1 MSLRFIALITTAI
14 LTSAGA
20 AWAGVDTWTVGEG
33 GLPWEP
39 QSDEVSAAIDFEN
52 PRAIQPCG
60 FSALEN
66 IIQEVKPWEDLRSSP
81 PGDLRT
87 EGTPQVWNNTAESFS
102 NAAIV
107 DGDSTTSTGETF
119 KKFGVTQT
127 GRIFYFDLG
136 ASYWANR
143 IVFYPDR
150 DEEGNFVEAFVR
162 GFEVSINDGQH
173 FSKEGR
179 PEYEVLRRSE
189 VTMEPVVDIGFSLQ
203 LVRFIKLRILAPNP
217 FEIAELEVYGEGF
230 VPRASYLSK
239 FIEFQNPVNF
249 GNLTLRVE
257 KWGEETGEGTEVS
270 AVLQVRNGTDDTPL
284 VYYSVN
290 AETREEKEISKDDYD
305 KLFPE
310 EAPGVAIIRRGPI
323 RYDSEHWSIWSEL
336 LRSDATGTSVL
347 PLDFLPGPRRYFQFT
362 ILFTGSSTEVIR
374 VNSLSVE
381 HSPALADT
389 CVGEVALL
397 GQPDPPRGVVTTPTG
412 VEATFTYDVRAEF
425 DSQGLSGFDGIRI
438 ETPGRPDSI
447 RLEMG
452 DPLIEVALDPD
463 NVKEEDTGLTLY
475 FPRVTMGNNQPI
487 RVIFKT
493 TPLIYNTMFRGWV
506 LDTGGNLPQPI
517 MPGDASQEVTTSSL
531 QVFGSLEEPLSYLEI
546 SPNPIT
552 PNGDGRNDETEI
564 AYGIVYLLEKVT
576 VSVGIYDLSGSK
588 VKAVFSGW
596 LSCGRY
602 KKAWDGKNDQG
613 NLVPPGIYLC
623 KVSVDTRAKTFSRL
637 KAVAVVY

>member
-1 MSLRFIALITTAI
+1 
-14 LTSAGA
+14 
-20 AWAGVDTWTVGEG
+20 
-33 GLPWEP
+33 
-39 QSDEVSAAIDFEN
+39 
-52 PRAIQPCG
+52 
-60 FSALEN
+60 
-66 IIQEVKPWEDLRSSP
+66 
-81 PGDLRT
+81 
-87 EGTPQVWNNTAESFS
+87 
-102 NAAIV
+102 
-107 DGDSTTSTGETF
+107 
-119 KKFGVTQT
+119 
-127 GRIFYFDLG
+127 
-136 ASYWANR
+136 
-143 IVFYPDR
+143 
-150 DEEGNFVEAFVR
+150 
-162 GFEVSINDGQH
+162 
-173 FSKEGR
+173 
-179 PEYEVLRRSE
+179 EYEVLRRSE

-487 RVIFKT
+487 RVTFRT
-493 TPLIYNTMFRGWV
+493 TPLIYNTLFRGWV

-623 KVSVDTRAKTFSRL
+623 KVSVDTRAQIFSRL
-637 KAVAVVY
+637 KTVVVVY

>member
-1 MSLRFIALITTAI
+1 MSLRFIALITTAL

-20 AWAGVDTWTVGEG
+20 TWAGVSTWAVGEG

-39 QSDEVSAAIDFEN
+39 QSEVSAAIDFEI
-52 PRAIQPCG
+52 PKAIQPCG
-60 FSALEN
+60 FSADEN

-81 PGDLRT
+81 PGDLRA
-87 EGTPQVWNNTAESFS
+87 EGMPQVWNNTAESFS

-119 KKFGVTQT
+119 KKFGVTQI

-150 DEEGNFVEAFVR
+150 DEEGNFVEDFVR

-179 PEYEVLRRSE
+179 PEYEVLRRLE

-203 LVRFIKLRILAPNP
+203 LVRFIKLRILASNP
-217 FEIAELEVYGEGF
+217 FEIAELEVYGQGF

-257 KWGEETGEGTEVS
+257 KWGEEMGKEAEVS

-284 VYYSVN
+284 VYYSIDVD
-290 AETREEKEISKDDYD
+290 TREEKEISEDDWY

-310 EAPGVAIIRRGPI
+310 EAPGVVIIRRGPI
-323 RYDSEHWSIWSEL
+323 RYDSEHWSIWSEP
-336 LRSDATGTSVL
+336 LRIDATGTSLL
-347 PLDFLPGPRRYFQFT
+347 PLDFLPGPRRYFQFR
-362 ILFTGSSTEVIR
+362 ILFTGSSTEIIR
-374 VNSLSVE
+374 VNSLSVQ
-381 HSPALADT
+381 HSPALADS

-397 GQPDPPRGVVTTPTG
+397 GQPDPPRGVTTTPTG

-425 DSQGLSGFDGIRI
+425 DSQLNGFDGIRI

-452 DPLIEVALDPD
+452 NPLIEVMPD
-463 NVKEEDTGLTLY
+463 SMEVEDTGLELY
-475 FPRVTMGNNQPI
+475 FRSDRVTPGNNRPI
-487 RVIFKT
+487 RVSFKT
-493 TPLIYNTMFRGWV
+493 TP
-506 LDTGGNLPQPI
+506 PI
-517 MPGDASQEVTTSSL
+517 IPGDASQEVNTSSL
-531 QVFGSLEEPLSYLEI
+531 QVFGSLEEPLSYLEM

-552 PNGDGRNDETEI
+552 PHGDGRNDETEI

-588 VKAVFSGW
+588 VKTVFSERLG
-596 LSCGRY
+596 SGRY
-602 KKAWDGKNDQG
+602 TEAWDGRNDQG

-637 KAVAVVY
+637 KTVAVVY